1 MVHGSVHGTPRC
13 GLLTPSQSSPAG
25 LNHNLLF
32 LSLFFFFLEKK
43 ILSVCHFFLHS
54 TMSSSSGDCCECGNG
69 LLSIWIG
76 M

>member
-32 LSLFFFFLEKK
+32 LSLFFFFFRKK
-43 ILSVCHFFLHS
+43 NSFSLSFL
-54 TMSSSSGDCCECGNG
+54 SSLNYVFKF
-69 LLSIWIG
+69 W
-76 M
+76 